1 MTSAIKVGLHYETY
15 DPIAKQRQVW
25 KTADE
30 AGFDQI
36 WNSDHLAK
44 TPSSGDPTGPIL
56 DAWTAL
62 AAQAADTKRIR
73 LGVLVT
79 GNIHRHPS
87 LLAKMATTVDHISQ
101 GRLEVG
107 LGTGWNQDALSRLG
121 MPFADVPAR
130 ARMLDEAC
138 RVLKA
143 LWTEERANYKGR
155 FYELKDAIAEPKP
168 VQKPHPPIVIGGRGP
183 KVTTRAAARHAQ
195 GWNTSG
201 SRGYDTDAEA
211 VKALDEHC
219 RALGRDPKSLRRSVN
234 LGWNKDQG
242 LALAERYRAIGFT
255 EFVIAIGNDGRD
267 ALAEIDLLE
276 REAVPALR
284 KLA

>member
-1 MTSAIKVGLHYETY
+1 LTSAIKVGLHYETY

-25 KTADE
+25 KAADE

-107 LGTGWNQDALSRLG
+107 LGTGWNQDALSRSG
-121 MPFADVPAR
+121 HAVRRRAR
-130 ARMLDEAC
+130 ARA
-138 RVLKA
+138 
-143 LWTEERANYKGR
+143 
-155 FYELKDAIAEPKP
+155 DA
-168 VQKPHPPIVIGGRGP
+168 R
-183 KVTTRAAARHAQ
+183 
-195 GWNTSG
+195 
-201 SRGYDTDAEA
+201 
-211 VKALDEHC
+211 
-219 RALGRDPKSLRRSVN
+219 
-234 LGWNKDQG
+234 
-242 LALAERYRAIGFT
+242 
-255 EFVIAIGNDGRD
+255 
-267 ALAEIDLLE
+267 
-276 REAVPALR
+276 
-284 KLA
+284 

>member
-1 MTSAIKVGLHYETY
+1 LTSAIKVGLHYETY

-25 KTADE
+25 KAADE

-73 LGVLVT
+73 IGVLVT

-87 LLAKMATTVDHISQ
+87 LLAKMATTVDHISG

-107 LGTGWNQDALSRLG
+107 LGTGWNQDALGRLG
-121 MPFADVPAR
+121 MPVPDVPAR

-138 RVLKA
+138 RVLIA
-143 LWTEERANYKGR
+143 LWTQERATYKGR
-155 FYELKDAIAEPKP
+155 FYEIKDAIAEPKP
-168 VQKPHPPIVIGGRGP
+168 VQKPHPPIVIGGRGA
-183 KVTTRAAARHAQ
+183 KVVTRVAARYAQ

-219 RALGRDPKSLRRSVN
+219 RALGRDPKTLRRSVN

-242 LALAERYRAIGFT
+242 LRLAERYRAIGFT

-267 ALAEIDLLE
+267 ALEEIELLE

>member
-1 MTSAIKVGLHYETY
+1 LTSAIKVGLHYETY

-25 KTADE
+25 KAADE

-138 RVLKA
+138 QVLIA
-143 LWTEERANYKGR
+143 LWTQERANYKGR
-155 FYELKDAIAEPKP
+155 FYELVDAIAEPKP
-168 VQKPHPPIVIGGRGP
+168 VQKPHPPILVGGAFPYGARRALSYGNGWMPHRTRKEYADVQALLP
-183 KVTTRAAARHAQ
+183 KFREMA
-195 GWNTSG
+195 
-201 SRGYDTDAEA
+201 AEA
-211 VKALDEHC
+211 
-219 RALGRDPKSLRRSVN
+219 GRDPASVPITIWGAKKENLDQLKRDRDDGVSRVVVSLDSGKADTILPELDRWATLIRQ
-234 LGWNKDQG
+234 LGS
-242 LALAERYRAIGFT
+242 
-255 EFVIAIGNDGRD
+255 
-267 ALAEIDLLE
+267 
-276 REAVPALR
+276 
-284 KLA
+284 